1 MRYKVKI
8 VSYVYVN
15 ADDIFQAEDKATEM
29 LDKEFEVDSVMAD
42 ISETD
47 NDDAE
52 YERLRDERC
61 FMED

>member
-15 ADDIFQAEDKATEM
+15 ADDIFDAEDKATEM

-42 ISETD
+42 LSEED
-47 NDDAE
+47 NDDE
-52 YERLRDERC
+52 VFERWRENRC
-61 FMED
+61 L

>member
-15 ADDIFQAEDKATEM
+15 ADDIFDAEDKATEM

-47 NDDAE
+47 NDDEAF
-52 YERLRDERC
+52 ERWRERNV
-61 FMED
+61 

>member
-15 ADDIFQAEDKATEM
+15 ADDIFDAEDKATEM

-42 ISETD
+42 LSEED
-47 NDDAE
+47 NDDME
-52 YERLRDERC
+52 FERWRENRYL
-61 FMED
+61 

>member
-15 ADDIFQAEDKATEM
+15 ADDIFDAEDKATEM

-52 YERLRDERC
+52 FERWKERGLV
-61 FMED
+61 

>member
-29 LDKEFEVDSVMAD
+29 LGKDFEVDSVMAD
-42 ISETD
+42 LSEED
-47 NDDAE
+47 NDDE
-52 YERLRDERC
+52 VFERWRERNV
-61 FMED
+61 

>member
-15 ADDIFQAEDKATEM
+15 ADDIFDAEDKATEM

-42 ISETD
+42 ISEED
-47 NDDAE
+47 NDDME
-52 YERLRDERC
+52 FERWRENRC
-61 FMED
+61 L

>member
-29 LDKEFEVDSVMAD
+29 LDKDFEVDSVMAD
-42 ISETD
+42 LSEED
-47 NDDAE
+47 NDDE
-52 YERLRDERC
+52 VFERWRENRYL
-61 FMED
+61 

>member
-29 LDKEFEVDSVMAD
+29 LDKDFEVDSVMAD
-42 ISETD
+42 LSEED
-47 NDDAE
+47 NDDME
-52 YERLRDERC
+52 FERWRENRYL
-61 FMED
+61 

>member
-15 ADDIFQAEDKATEM
+15 ADDIFDAEDKATEM

-52 YERLRDERC
+52 FERWRERGLV
-61 FMED
+61 

>member
-1 MRYKVKI
+1 MKYKVKI

-15 ADDIFQAEDKATEM
+15 ADDIFDAEDKATEM

-52 YERLRDERC
+52 FERWRERGLV
-61 FMED
+61 

>member
-15 ADDIFQAEDKATEM
+15 ADDIFDAEDKATEM
-29 LDKEFEVDSVMAD
+29 LDKDFEVDSVMAD
-42 ISETD
+42 LSEED

-52 YERLRDERC
+52 FERLRDERC